1 MAHAKI
7 AQRAHGPDVTVVGRY
22 DENPMLNSIVYEV
35 EFQDG
40 QFKEYS
46 ANSIGKKC

>member
-7 AQRAHGPDVTVVGRY
+7 AQCACGPDVTIVGRY

-35 EFQDG
+35 EFQDR

-46 ANSIGKKC
+46 ANSIEKTC